1 MQMET
6 NQRRFGIDFFAKVIQ
21 YIQNTALILIALVL
35 SYFLFREIYY
45 ILQDALAGNTNV
57 HDILEKVLA
66 FFLYFAFIATVVKY
80 FTEGYHF
87 PIRYLLYIGVTA
99 TIRFIIVNRVDYMQ
113 NLVLSVV
120 VLLLLAGYMMIY
132 KRDHRV

>member
-1 MQMET
+1 MET
-6 NQRRFGIDFFAKVIQ
+6 KNRRYGVDFLARVLQ
-21 YIQNTALILIALVL
+21 YIQNSALVLIGLVL

-45 ILQDALAGNTNV
+45 ILLDAIAGNTNV

-99 TIRFIIVNRVDYMQ
+99 TLRFIIVNREDYME

-120 VLLLLAGYMMIY
+120 VLLLLAGYMLIY
-132 KRDHRV
+132 KSEHRV